1 MSKLQAYQEKN
12 TQGRVRLHANE
23 SPYHNFPLIL
33 ETTQSKLQ
41 SIRINDYP
49 SLNADKLK
57 EKLASYYNVKPSE
70 LLFGNGSDELITM
83 VMQRYLQANDVV
95 VTHAPSFSQYAW
107 NATLLKA
114 QLIEVHDK
122 EHYQIDID
130 GLIEASNASNAKLL
144 ILCTPNNPTGA
155 LIQEKDM
162 VKIMEST
169 SCMVMV
175 DEAYV
180 DFVDQDYQAMV
191 LRSNRMISLRTFSKA
206 YGCAGLRF
214 GVAIAQENI
223 IAFLNQGR
231 QPYNVNVLTQFFI
244 EALLDHI
251 PLIEKQ
257 VQTMLI
263 NKARIQETLSE
274 LGCVLAPSKANFIL
288 FAHPE
293 VKKIEADLYLKGFA
307 IKGFNHLSEP
317 YPHARMSIPHDE
329 ELEALISALKGIQ
342 R

>member
-12 TQGRVRLHANE
+12 TQGLVRLHANE

-33 ETTQSKLQ
+33 EATQSQLS

-49 SLNADKLK
+49 LLNADKLK
-57 EKLASYYNVKPSE
+57 TKLSDYYHVKPSE

-83 VMQRYLQANDVV
+83 IMQRYLKANDVV

-107 NATLLKA
+107 NAALLGA
-114 QLIEVHDK
+114 QLIEVQDK
-122 EHYQIDID
+122 AHYEIDID
-130 GLIEASNASNAKLL
+130 GLIKASNMNHAQLL

-155 LIQEKDM
+155 LIQVNDIK
-162 VKIMEST
+162 KIMEST

-180 DFVDQDYQAMV
+180 DFVDQDYKEMV
-191 LRSNRMISLRTFSKA
+191 LNSNRMISLRTFSKA
-206 YGCAGLRF
+206 FGCAGLRF
-214 GVAIAQENI
+214 GVAIAQEDI
-223 IAFLNQGR
+223 IVDLNQGR
-231 QPYNVNVLTQFFI
+231 QPYNINTLTQFFI
-244 EALLDHI
+244 EALLEHT

-257 VQTMLI
+257 VQSMLS
-263 NKARIQETLSE
+263 NKVRLQATLSE
-274 LGCVLAPSKANFIL
+274 MGCLLAPSMANFIL
-288 FAHPE
+288 FAHPK
-293 VKKIEADLYLKGFA
+293 VKKIEEELYLKGFA

-342 R
+342 L

>member
-1 MSKLQAYQEKN
+1 MSKLQAYQEMN

-57 EKLASYYNVKPSE
+57 AKLASYYNVKPSE

-107 NATLLKA
+107 NAALLRT
-114 QLIEVHDK
+114 QLIEVQDK

-130 GLIEASNASNAKLL
+130 GLIEASNASKAKLL

-155 LIQEKDM
+155 LIQEEEM
-162 VKIMEST
+162 IKIMAST

-180 DFVDQDYQAMV
+180 DFVNQDYKEMV

-231 QPYNVNVLTQFFI
+231 QPYNINVLTQFFI
-244 EALLDHI
+244 ETLLDHV

-257 VQTMLI
+257 VQSMLI
-263 NKARIQETLSE
+263 NKTKIQETLSE
-274 LGCVLAPSKANFIL
+274 MGCVLAPSTANFIL

-293 VKKIEADLYLKGFA
+293 VKKIEAALYLNGFV
-307 IKGFNHLSEP
+307 IKGFYHLSEP

-329 ELEALISALKGIQ
+329 QLQALISALKGIQ
-342 R
+342 L